1 MRHRR
6 RIPLDVGWADC
17 DATHSVQ
24 VGDRR
29 VPRTIEVTFP
39 GADGQPSLE
48 MTLDSSSGVPRC
60 TDLRISAQPGGREV
74 RTTDLRSVAI
84 EDWLEVIVSAAA
96 EVVVSRDGTTTT
108 TTRAL
113 SDAER
118 KASLSTIRDARRSA
132 RRRVTPDLLE
142 RVATVYRQH
151 DSRPVEAVQA
161 AYGTSYRTAARYV
174 QMARQQGFLDESEGD
189 RGQR

>member
-1 MRHRR
+1 MLHRR

-17 DATHSVQ
+17 DATNSVE

-60 TDLRISAQPGGREV
+60 TDLRISAQQDGREV
-74 RTTDLRSVAI
+74 RTTDLRAVTI

-96 EVVVSRDGTTTT
+96 EVVVSRAGAATTTT
-108 TTRAL
+108 AAVQT
-113 SDAER
+113 DAER
-118 KASLSTIRDARRSA
+118 KASLSVIRDARRSA

-142 RVATVYRQH
+142 RVATVYRQAL
-151 DSRPVEAVQA
+151 DRPVEAVQA
-161 AYGTSYRTAARYV
+161 AFGTSYRTAARYV
-174 QMARQQGFLDESEGD
+174 QMARQQGFLDESEAD
-189 RGQR
+189 RG